1 MPVAAPSDRRFRR
14 AHVKP
19 GPRRRL
25 LRTRPVRAL
34 RATLVAL
41 SVAYAGYRV
50 STLVVH
56 APLLQIG
63 RITVRGNQRLSNGEI
78 LALLDGLRGQNIVTA
93 NLPEWR
99 ERLLKSPWVGNAALR
114 RVLPST
120 VDVLVSERQPM
131 GIGRL
136 GRDLYLVD
144 AEGTVIDEYG
154 PNYSEFD
161 LPVIDGLEGP
171 PQDGGPLIDGGRAAL
186 AANLLAAVSA
196 RRDLARRISEI
207 DVSDKR
213 DAVVVLEGETA
224 LIRLGDAQFLERLQA
239 YVDLA
244 PALHE
249 RIPEIEYVDLRFDD
263 RVYVRPVNRP
273 SPRDPATPVG
283 TTGSGNRSRGR
294 PQGRG

>member
-1 MPVAAPSDRRFRR
+1 MPVAAPADRRFRR

-19 GPRRRL
+19 GPRRGL
-25 LRTRPVRAL
+25 LRTRTFRVL
-34 RATLVAL
+34 RTTLVGL
-41 SVAYAGYRV
+41 SVAYAGYRA
-50 STLVVH
+50 STLLAH
-56 APLLQIG
+56 AHLLQIG

-93 NLPEWR
+93 NLADWR
-99 ERLLKSPWVGNAALR
+99 DRLMTSPWVGHASLR

-120 VDVLVSERQPM
+120 VEVVVSERQPM

-144 AEGTVIDEYG
+144 AEGTIIDEYG

-161 LPVIDGLEGP
+161 LPVIDGLEGQ
-171 PQDGGPLIDGGRAAL
+171 PQDGGPLIDGDRAAL
-186 AANLLAAVSA
+186 AAHLLAAVSS
-196 RRDLARRISEI
+196 RRDLARRISQI
-207 DVSDKR
+207 DVSNTR

-224 LIRLGDAQFLERLQA
+224 LIRLGDAQFLERLQS

-273 SPRDPATPVG
+273 AQRDPAIPVG
-283 TTGSGNRSRGR
+283 TSGSGNRHRGR
-294 PQGRG
+294 P